1 MKKLMA
7 GIPYISLT
15 IMYHIRIVSL
25 AFLILTNRK
34 PFSLHFLRRMNYLN
48 LNNPTNQAFILHM
61 FNLLLCYITLLYIL
75 PYYS

>member
-25 AFLILTNRK
+25 AFLMLTNRK
-34 PFSLHFLRRMNYLN
+34 PFSLHFLRHMN
-48 LNNPTNQAFILHM
+48 
-61 FNLLLCYITLLYIL
+61 
-75 PYYS
+75 